1 VHDHSGAMVVV
12 KDEAGAGSGF
22 IASFGGK
29 IYLLTNI
36 HVAAGMKQPVFT
48 LLDGTRL
55 VPTSAEAA
63 VGHDIMR
70 FALKTPPAQSIEVG
84 TDLEHTTRIGD
95 PVNVFGNSGGGGVV
109 TSLPGK
115 IVGIGPDRLEVTSPF
130 IPGNSGSPIIHGPT
144 GRVIGIATYLMSARD
159 RFGGGGVTVRRFG
172 YRLDSVKTWEPVN
185 WLGFHAEEEEVE
197 KVSAL
202 TADILNFLQA
212 LQQKQTP
219 ALATEA
225 LRRAA
230 TEWRQKAN
238 NPRISQADR
247 HAATQSF
254 IASLRSLSR
263 SDVAALDGRLH
274 YSYFRAKLA
283 EERQIRDQL
292 YKSFDELSQTLAMP
306 STRGF

>member
-1 VHDHSGAMVVV
+1 MLSPSGLACTLIALPFLAASAAPPIATPAPAPVQRTPAFAPTPPPPVLTEGAAEGSFVHDHSGAMVVV

-185 WLGFHAEEEEVE
+185 
-197 KVSAL
+197 
-202 TADILNFLQA
+202 
-212 LQQKQTP
+212 
-219 ALATEA
+219 
-225 LRRAA
+225 
-230 TEWRQKAN
+230 
-238 NPRISQADR
+238 
-247 HAATQSF
+247 
-254 IASLRSLSR
+254 
-263 SDVAALDGRLH
+263 
-274 YSYFRAKLA
+274 
-283 EERQIRDQL
+283 
-292 YKSFDELSQTLAMP
+292 
-306 STRGF
+306 